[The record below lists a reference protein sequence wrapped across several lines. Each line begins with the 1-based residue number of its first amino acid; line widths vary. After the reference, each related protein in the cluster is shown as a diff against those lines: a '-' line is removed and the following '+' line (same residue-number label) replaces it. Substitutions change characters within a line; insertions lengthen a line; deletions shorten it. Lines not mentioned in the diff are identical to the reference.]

1 MAKSRRATEE
11 DVKNVSA
18 WALLK
23 LAGRSNEGRQAFREL
38 PPDVQEEIHVRAA
51 AERERQANG
60 PTLT

>member
-1 MAKSRRATEE
+1 MAARRVTED
-11 DVKNVSA
+11 DVENVKA

-23 LAGRSNEGRQAFREL
+23 LAGKSDAGRQAFRAL
-38 PPDVQEEIHVRAA
+38 PPAQQEEIHVRAA